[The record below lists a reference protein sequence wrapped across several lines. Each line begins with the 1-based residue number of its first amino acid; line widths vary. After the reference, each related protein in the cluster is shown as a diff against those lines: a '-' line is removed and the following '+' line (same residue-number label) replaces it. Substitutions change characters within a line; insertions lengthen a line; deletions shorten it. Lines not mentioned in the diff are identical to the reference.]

1 VTGTREACVL
11 ALAIV
16 YAREGV
22 AHAGG
27 GAADD
32 AYQGIDEDA
41 AVDVHAFLDIY
52 ATRRLG
58 AESQSDLQYRA
69 FEVHAGPPALN
80 LFRVTAAH
88 EPGLF
93 GFRVDAAFGDT
104 ANAYRDADPDSKDD
118 PDLARALSY
127 VAQAFVTVRIPVGN
141 GLSIDAGKYNT
152 PMGLEDNESWT
163 CMNHSRSLLF
173 TLAEPT
179 YHSGLRAT
187 YEPAEGF
194 AISTFWVNGWNTNV
208 LDGNGMRSFAGAAT
222 WHPMKTLTLS
232 AAFMAGPERTQVDP
246 TRAGFRL
253 RQLTG
258 VNASWDPTS
267 RITLATSFD
276 YGLEAEHGTQAFWGV
291 AGYGRVRMLP
301 WLSLAARV
309 ETFVDGGGV
318 ATGTE
323 QHVAEGTLTL
333 DATTEWK
340 PTTLSARLELRR
352 DQSDQRVF
360 LAAGDAPS
368 LRQDTLTLA
377 VTLRL

>member
-1 VTGTREACVL
+1 MKRVF
-11 ALAIV
+11 ALVFVATS
-16 YAREGV
+16 ALERV

-32 AYQGIDEDA
+32 AYEGIDEHA
-41 AVDVHAFLDIY
+41 AVDVHAFLDVY
-52 ATRRLG
+52 ATRRLN
-58 AESQSDLQYRA
+58 ADSQSELQLRA
-69 FEVHAGPPALN
+69 FEVNAGPPALN

-88 EPGLF
+88 KPELF
-93 GFRVDAAFGDT
+93 GFRVDAGLGDT
-104 ANAYRDADPDSKDD
+104 VEAYRDADPEAADH
-118 PDLARALSY
+118 PDVARALSY
-127 VAQAFVTVRIPVGN
+127 VTQAFVTVRIPVGS
-141 GLSIDAGKYNT
+141 GVSIDAGKFNT

-179 YHSGLRAT
+179 YHAGMRAT

-194 AISTFWVNGWNTNV
+194 AIGTFWLNGWNTNV
-208 LDGNGMRSFAGAAT
+208 LDGNGMRTFAGAAT
-222 WHPMKTLTLS
+222 WRPMKKLTLS

-246 TRAGFRL
+246 TRDGFRL
-253 RQLTG
+253 RQLASA
-258 VNASWDPTS
+258 NMSWDATH
-267 RITLATSFD
+267 RITLAASFD
-276 YGLEAEHGTQAFWGV
+276 YGLEAEHGTQAFYGV
-291 AGYGRVRMLP
+291 AGYGRVRILP
-301 WLSLAARV
+301 WLSLAARA

-318 ATGTE
+318 ATGIE

-340 PTTLSARLELRR
+340 PTTLGARLELRR

-360 LAAGDAPS
+360 RADDEAPS

-377 VTLRL
+377 VTVRL